1 MEINSKTGLYPLYVA
16 TSRYYQ
22 EYEKQRQATAG
33 NVSLE
38 NKRMIW
44 QQILRENIFCVAKTP
59 MAKAIAKRTLIGYQ
73 DYDVNIEFINDI
85 VEDAKQDVEKKA
97 NKIKEVFGNL
107 KFDVVIGNPPYQD
120 ETHGDQDNYSAP
132 VYNEFMD
139 LSYKLS
145 NLVTLITPGRFLFG
159 AGSTPKAWTTK
170 MLNNN
175 HFCVVRYEQVSSRI
189 FPKTDIKGGIV
200 ISLYDTQKDF
210 GSIADNFSPAGIF
223 IAYRPLINIMK
234 KVTARNFR
242 SFSDLIYGRNIYRF
256 TDDMHHDH
264 PNIINKLSKGHA
276 YDLSSNVFKRVPEL
290 FLSKKPNDNKDKY
303 LGILGRDNNQRVI
316 KYIDKRY
323 IKNVENLDKYKVF
336 VPKANGTG
344 ALGEVLSTP
353 LIGEP
358 LIGSTETFISIG
370 AFNTKEEAKNT
381 MSYIRT
387 KFARTM
393 LGILKIT
400 QDNTAKTWKLVPM
413 QDFTAN
419 SDIDWTKSISE
430 IDQQLYRKYNLS
442 QDEIDFI
449 ETKVQVME

>member
-1 MEINSKTGLYPLYVA
+1 M
-16 TSRYYQ
+16 TS
-22 EYEKQRQATAG
+22 
-33 NVSLE
+33 
-38 NKRMIW
+38 
-44 QQILRENIFCVAKTP
+44 
-59 MAKAIAKRTLIGYQ
+59 
-73 DYDVNIEFINDI
+73 
-85 VEDAKQDVEKKA
+85 
-97 NKIKEVFGNL
+97 
-107 KFDVVIGNPPYQD
+107 
-120 ETHGDQDNYSAP
+120 
-132 VYNEFMD
+132 
-139 LSYKLS
+139 
-145 NLVTLITPGRFLFG
+145 
-159 AGSTPKAWTTK
+159 
-170 MLNNN
+170 
-175 HFCVVRYEQVSSRI
+175 
-189 FPKTDIKGGIV
+189 
-200 ISLYDTQKDF
+200 
-210 GSIADNFSPAGIF
+210 
-223 IAYRPLINIMK
+223 
-234 KVTARNFR
+234 
-242 SFSDLIYGRNIYRF
+242 
-256 TDDMHHDH
+256 
-264 PNIINKLSKGHA
+264 
-276 YDLSSNVFKRVPEL
+276 
-290 FLSKKPNDNKDKY
+290 
-303 LGILGRDNNQRVI
+303 QRVI